1 MKFFETTH
9 IGEGLK
15 SSSDLQR
22 TFGVYRDAFVVP
34 RAGSIRLVQSD
45 CLLYKFTPGG
55 KKRDKFWPLVWLPR
69 FSWVLL
75 CVFISA
81 RLSLYCCMASFK
93 CGLRVGPSQVRG
105 GCVFRNEHV
114 A

>member
-45 CLLYKFTPGG
+45 CLLYKFTPGE
-55 KKRDKFWPLVWLPR
+55 KKETNSGPWCGYLAFRGCCCVCLYRQDSVYIVAWQVLSVASVWDLVKFVVDVYLET
-69 FSWVLL
+69 ST
-75 CVFISA
+75 
-81 RLSLYCCMASFK
+81 
-93 CGLRVGPSQVRG
+93 
-105 GCVFRNEHV
+105 
-114 A
+114 